1 MCSEL
6 YCGEMLLRTKL
17 SSFRYTYPKQAIA
30 KFPADPRD
38 SSRLL
43 VVHRTSGELEHR
55 TFRDIVDYF
64 HRGDCLV
71 VNDTWVYPA
80 LLIGKKER
88 THAPIEVIL
97 ARELSREGNL
107 WEVLVEPARK
117 VRIGNKIYFDNNRF
131 YAEIIDNT
139 TSRGRIVRFSYSG
152 DLYKVAERLG
162 NMVLPP
168 YMQRQPEEGDKE
180 WYQTV
185 FANPEKIGSLAPPTA
200 GLHFT
205 GELLEQLRQ
214 KGVHIVSITLHIGL
228 GAFETIE
235 VEDLSKH
242 TMTSEYFEVSPQ
254 AADLIN
260 RALRNRKR
268 VCAVGCSVVRALE
281 SSALT
286 TGVVKPS
293 RGWTD
298 RFIYPPY
305 EFRIVQSMITNFHPP
320 NSPSLLVGAALAGPE
335 LITKVYRTAVKE
347 GYRLFAYG
355 DAMLIL

>member
-1 MCSEL
+1 MW
-6 YCGEMLLRTKL
+6 GEALLRTKL
-17 SSFRYTYPKQAIA
+17 SAFRYTYPKQAIA

-38 SSRLL
+38 SARLM
-43 VVHRTSGELEHR
+43 VIHRESGEIEHR
-55 TFRDIVDYF
+55 IFREIVEYF
-64 HRGDCLV
+64 HKGDCLV
-71 VNDTWVYPA
+71 VNDTRVYPA
-80 LLIGKKER
+80 RLIGKKER
-88 THAPIEVIL
+88 TYAPIEVIL
-97 ARELSREGNL
+97 ARELNRESNL

-117 VRIGNKIYFDNNRF
+117 VRIGNKIFFDNNRF

-139 TSRGRIVRFSYSG
+139 TSRGRIVRFSYQG
-152 DLYKVAERLG
+152 DLYKVMERLG
-162 NMVLPP
+162 SVVLPD
-168 YMQRQPEEGDKE
+168 YLQRQPEDGDRE
-180 WYQTV
+180 WYQTI
-185 FANPEKIGSLAPPTA
+185 FAHPEKVGSLAPPTA

-205 GELLEQLRQ
+205 RELVQKLVE
-214 KGVHIVSITLHIGL
+214 KGVHIVPITLHIGL

-242 TMTSEYFEVSPQ
+242 TMSSEYFEVSPQ
-254 AADLIN
+254 AAEAIN
-260 RALRNRKR
+260 RALRHRKR

-281 SSALT
+281 ASALT
-286 TGVVKPS
+286 TGVVKPT

-335 LITKVYRTAVKE
+335 TLMKAYRTAVKE

-355 DAMLIL
+355 DAILII